1 MITDLNTTNP
11 LSFIEWK
18 QYYNDN
24 INATELSALYNE
36 YLLEWKDNKLQNNFD
51 KTSYTRDIYTEFL
64 KNVSL
69 ESLNNDI
76 ATFINNIDTDDIYEL
91 ELAVHYFVEV
101 IKNQLTNTKKLRDEV
116 QFSVPKNKLK
126 NSKHG
131 ITQYIK
137 NYLIRLLST
146 KEIVKDV
153 EDLNLDKISN
163 NMEIVFNNY
172 IADEFIY
179 DIHNF
184 DKDVIL
190 NLKNRVRK
198 ETKNVIQTLAVN
210 INGKKLKVQTNSI
223 EQPQSILTINDP
235 FTDYKRLPAR
245 YFRGEVKTLENLIF
259 TLEKNLI
266 EKFIS
271 SDLYQLIGNSTN
283 ADVKQIATAI
293 NPTANFNQRT
303 SANKHKTPVNLKSVD
318 IFPHQLSFNNTGTTN
333 FCSKNLTFTINLS
346 AFDNIDY
353 IIPDPYK
360 YEPGLQIIGYVKDAI
375 TGEVLRNIKKKQR
388 TPLLFTSKNTDLKND
403 VTKSAVDIY
412 DNKILRNYGYQSQEN
427 SNEYS
432 LHGINK
438 RQDNISFWTDDS
450 TQLEWKNTDTYPI
463 TSLNQYPEEERLDD
477 LLINNNTGIKL
488 RSDIYGNEFFYIKPA
503 YPKRYAGTE
512 YITTDSSSSTGT
524 TTAAEYYDGL
534 YFNTVLS
541 AISSSHYKA
550 NGELYTTENG
560 EQETTPN
567 VNATGNAAFGL
578 EDGNIGES
586 LHTSPFDEIVIP
598 TQRGG
603 SDVTQLTGASADG
616 FNGQLGALGSGDG
629 TGGCATL
636 KKITNN
642 LGDYD
647 ASVQTAIANNLIDGG
662 PFNEHPG
669 KSADLITNYFTDT
682 TIPYFTIDIS
692 GIYSSTTTYELS
704 TTNQIATSAAYLF
717 DQDFLS
723 AGEVYVRNVYSQVV
737 EPLSSAFANVFNKHT
752 ATTKETILTAGN
764 IIDFDI
770 IESTI
775 CIQTSAETLTELYK
789 FEEGI
794 FKNAA
799 GSKSL
804 VT

>member
-69 ESLNNDI
+69 ESLNSDI

-318 IFPHQLSFNNTGTTN
+318 IFPHQLSFKNTGTTN

-403 VTKSAVDIY
+403 VTKSSVDIY

-432 LHGINK
+432 VHGINK

-586 LHTSPFDEIVIP
+586 GHTSPFDEIVIP
-598 TQRGG
+598 AQRAG
-603 SDVTQLTGASADG
+603 SDITQLTGASADS
-616 FNGQLGALGSGDG
+616 FFAPLSTTSCSDLQDIESDN
-629 TGGCATL
+629 
-636 KKITNN
+636 I
-642 LGDYD
+642 
-647 ASVQTAIANNLIDGG
+647 IDGG
-662 PFNEHPG
+662 PFGFHPG

-704 TTNQIATSAAYLF
+704 TTNQITTSAAYLF

-723 AGEVYVRNVYSQVV
+723 AGDVYVRNVYSQVV

-752 ATTKETILTAGN
+752 DTTKETILTAGN

>member
-346 AFDNIDY
+346 TFDNIDY

-450 TQLEWKNTDTYPI
+450 TQLQWKNTDTYPI

-567 VNATGNAAFGL
+567 VNATGNAAFG
-578 EDGNIGES
+578 
-586 LHTSPFDEIVIP
+586 
-598 TQRGG
+598 
-603 SDVTQLTGASADG
+603 
-616 FNGQLGALGSGDG
+616 
-629 TGGCATL
+629 
-636 KKITNN
+636 
-642 LGDYD
+642 
-647 ASVQTAIANNLIDGG
+647 
-662 PFNEHPG
+662 
-669 KSADLITNYFTDT
+669 
-682 TIPYFTIDIS
+682 
-692 GIYSSTTTYELS
+692 TTYPTWRLRCYS
-704 TTNQIATSAAYLF
+704 TYWCK
-717 DQDFLS
+717 
-723 AGEVYVRNVYSQVV
+723 R
-737 EPLSSAFANVFNKHT
+737 
-752 ATTKETILTAGN
+752 
-764 IIDFDI
+764 
-770 IESTI
+770 
-775 CIQTSAETLTELYK
+775 
-789 FEEGI
+789 
-794 FKNAA
+794 
-799 GSKSL
+799 
-804 VT
+804 